1 MKEKASSKGE
11 HIMLLIKNGRIK
23 TMADKDFENGYV
35 LINDEGKI
43 ASVGETCEETSD
55 MTVIDAGGRLVTP
68 GCVEAHCHIGV
79 HNSAMRWEGADY
91 NERSD
96 PMTPQMRA
104 IDGINPIDETFG
116 LAIKH
121 GVTSACT
128 GPGSANVVGGSFA
141 AIKLV
146 GKRVDKMIIK
156 SPLAMKCAF
165 GENPKGAYGQSGG
178 KAPVTRMAT
187 AAMLRDLLFKSRN
200 YLAAKEAG
208 KEPSFDIKLEA
219 MIPVIKKEIPL
230 KAHAHRAD
238 DIFTAIRIAKE
249 FDVDLT
255 LDHCTDGALIAEEL
269 AEEGYPAFVG
279 PSFGSKTKIELGNKS
294 FTTPKVLHEAGVPIS
309 IITDAPVI
317 PLEYLSMCAGFAAAA
332 GLPYEEAW
340 KAITINPAEQVGIG
354 DRVGSLVSGKD
365 GDVVIWRED
374 PLSTIGAEAYLTVV
388 DGAVVYSCEE

>member
-1 MKEKASSKGE
+1 
-11 HIMLLIKNGRIK
+11 MLLIKNGKIK
-23 TMADKDFENGYV
+23 TMAGADIENGCV
-35 LINDEGKI
+35 LIGDDGKI
-43 ASVGETCEETSD
+43 AYVGETADESAD
-55 MTVIDAGGRLVTP
+55 MTVIDAEGRLVTP

-96 PMTPQMRA
+96 PLTPHMRA
-104 IDGINPIDETFG
+104 IDGINPIDETFT
-116 LAIKH
+116 LAIQH

-146 GKRVDKMIIK
+146 GRRVDDMIIK
-156 SPLAMKCAF
+156 NPVAMKCAF
-165 GENPKGAYGQSGG
+165 GENPKGCFGQNGG

-187 AAMLRDLLFKSRN
+187 AAMLRELIIKSIK
-200 YLAAKEAG
+200 YAEAKG
-208 KEPSFDIKLEA
+208 TDKEPAFDMKLEA
-219 MIPVIKKEIPL
+219 MIPVVKKEIPL

-249 FDVDLT
+249 FDLKLT

-269 AEEGYPAFVG
+269 AKEGYAAFIG
-279 PSFGSKTKIELGNKS
+279 PSFGAKTKIELMHKD
-294 FTTPKVLHEAGVPIS
+294 FTTPGILHAAGVPVS

-317 PLEYLSMCAGFAAAA
+317 PLEHLPMCAGFAASA

-340 KAITINPAEQVGIG
+340 RAITVNPANQTGIG
-354 DRVGSLVSGKD
+354 DRVGSLEVGKD
-365 GDVVIWRED
+365 GDVVIWQDD
-374 PLSTIGAEAYLTVV
+374 PLTKIGTGAYVTIV
-388 DGAVVYSCEE
+388 DGAVVYRAE